1 MYLVD
6 TNVLIDA
13 HRYHYGFDFYPGFW
27 KWLYHANRQERVF
40 SVNRVYE
47 EICRQDDRLSAWA
60 SDCDNGFFLRLSAD
74 IDPYLKR
81 VADFV
86 KSENFKIADVREFIE
101 SADYHLIAHA
111 LCDKFAVVTQEVY
124 RRTKAKI
131 KIPFV
136 CESLNV
142 DCITPFEMLRREKVR
157 FVWQPSE

>member
-60 SDCDNGFFLRLSAD
+60 SDCDNGFFL
-74 IDPYLKR
+74 
-81 VADFV
+81 
-86 KSENFKIADVREFIE
+86 
-101 SADYHLIAHA
+101 
-111 LCDKFAVVTQEVY
+111 TQV
-124 RRTKAKI
+124 
-131 KIPFV
+131 
-136 CESLNV
+136 
-142 DCITPFEMLRREKVR
+142 
-157 FVWQPSE
+157 